1 MKVKDV
7 SEIEALAKSVAEP
20 FGFEV
25 VEVLFK
31 NGREPSLTV
40 FLDKEGGIDLNDCE
54 AYHNAVDP
62 ALDELDPTFGAPYTL
77 NVSSAGVDRPFK
89 TERDFEKNLGRLVE
103 VKLYSPEQGKKYF
116 EGVMTAFDQGTVTVE
131 ENGKTYRLQRTKIAK
146 INQGVVFD

>member
-1 MKVKDV
+1 MKVKDIA
-7 SEIEALAKSVAEP
+7 EIETLAVEVAKP

-31 NGREPSLTV
+31 NGKDPSLTV

-54 AYHNAVDP
+54 TYHNAIDP

-89 TERDFEKNLGRLVE
+89 TDRDYEKNLGKLVE
-103 VKLYSPEQGKKYF
+103 IKLYSPLQGKKFF

-131 ENGKTYRLQRTKIAK
+131 ENGKPYRIQRTKIAK
-146 INQGVVFD
+146 INQGIIFD